1 MQYVGLYATVICL
14 EFICLVTRNST
25 VAIINVTYFII
36 LYAVELNYSSD
47 SF

>member
-14 EFICLVTRNST
+14 TLICLVIQNST
-25 VAIINVTYFII
+25 VAIINVAYFII
-36 LYAVELNYSSD
+36 RYAVELSYSSD